1 MRISLLKSPHV
12 PGSRVYASLPVDSAT
27 LSGETRSLIF
37 SRDFM
42 TNTHELGPAGKL
54 TLTFFLVAI
63 FLDIAILP
71 YYLYM
76 DFAPDSKVYMAVGG
90 TTAVL
95 AIGLW
100 LATAFGPLKTR

>member
-1 MRISLLKSPHV
+1 
-12 PGSRVYASLPVDSAT
+12 
-27 LSGETRSLIF
+27 
-37 SRDFM
+37 M
-42 TNTHELGPAGKL
+42 TNTQELGPAGKL

-76 DFAPDSKVYMAVGG
+76 DYAPDSTVYMVAGAC
-90 TTAVL
+90 TAVL
-95 AIGLW
+95 AVGLW